1 MFDRSF
7 LKDTLIFIAASVVI
21 ILITKIIVGG

>member
-7 LKDTLIFIAASVVI
+7 WKDTLIFIVVSVVI
-21 ILITKIIVGG
+21 ILITEIIVGG

>member
-7 LKDTLIFIAASVVI
+7 WKDALIFIVAGVVI
-21 ILITKIIVGG
+21 ILITKIIVEG